1 MKEGKM
7 KFFQFAMFDPAKA
20 AEIAKASD
28 KVWSSPPQGIK
39 ILADYVCLG
48 IAFPG
53 TPPNTVVS
61 MSIVE
66 AKTAEALTAATYPMS
81 LVGATMWNVPVME
94 MPVAGVS
101 GIEKKMR
108 R

>member
-1 MKEGKM
+1 MKEGEM
-7 KFFQFAMFDPAKA
+7 KFFQFAMFDIAKA
-20 AEIAKASD
+20 AELAKASD

-66 AKTAEALTAATYPMS
+66 AKTAEALTAATYPMG
-81 LVGATMWNVPVME
+81 LVGATVWNVPVME
-94 MPVAGVS
+94 MPVAGVA
-101 GIEKKMR
+101 GLEKKLR